1 MKDNKDDWLI
11 ADETTGKDSRSGWS
25 KMTEEEKKK
34 KVAENRRKARRWG
47 DILGWGWFVAYIIF
61 IFGFSGDTQEVPVVQ
76 RDVYLSKEDCLADWG
91 TEESCEVENEFNNQN
106 QTVTTR
112 YYSPSY
118 TDDAEKE
125 AKRNYKP
132 TNVNSKKVS
141 VAYYNGS
148 TGAKIN
154 SGDVVRNGFGKA
166 SVKSGS

>member
-1 MKDNKDDWLI
+1 MQNNNSSWLI
-11 ADETTGKDSRSGWS
+11 NDEKSGKDLDSGWS
-25 KMTEEEKKK
+25 KLTEDEKKK
-34 KVAENRRKARRWG
+34 KVLENRRKAKQWG
-47 DILGWGWFVAYIIF
+47 GLAGWGWLIAYF
-61 IFGFSGDTQEVPVVQ
+61 LFLFGFSANDQSIPVVQ

-91 TEESCEVENEFNNQN
+91 TEESCEVENQYDNQN
-106 QTVTTR
+106 QTVYTR

-118 TDDAEKE
+118 TDDTEKE
-125 AKRNYKP
+125 AKRNYRP

-148 TGAKIN
+148 TGAKLN